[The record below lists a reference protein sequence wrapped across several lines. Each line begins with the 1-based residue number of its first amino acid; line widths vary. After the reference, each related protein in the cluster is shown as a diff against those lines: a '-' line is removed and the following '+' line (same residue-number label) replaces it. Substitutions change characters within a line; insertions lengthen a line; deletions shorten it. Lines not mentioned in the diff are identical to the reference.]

1 MALTSSLVVGVKAPL
16 ECWPIA
22 VDRVRYVGEPVAIVV
37 ASDRYRAE
45 DAVDL
50 IEMRYRPLPAV
61 VDPVARGGLALHRRS
76 DDGSGNNQGKMVRS
90 RSASHGRRNCIEV
103 RINRWRD
110 EEMQSLETQLRDLA
124 NADVRIQIERWK
136 QQHEQEIRLDA
147 IQRSSAVTRGKVTEH
162 IVPYLPGFDLDPK
175 DIRFLGTPIDLIA
188 FKGLNGSEEIEIV
201 FIEVKTG
208 RSVLSA
214 RERAVKKAVE
224 EKKVSW
230 RVFNPDLEIDHQ
242 RIPTTSKG
250 SPLGVQS

>member
-1 MALTSSLVVGVKAPL
+1 MEATTRTGNQTGRHPAEFSCYQRKGDEAH
-16 ECWPIA
+16 CA
-22 VDRVRYVGEPVAIVV
+22 V
-37 ASDRYRAE
+37 
-45 DAVDL
+45 
-50 IEMRYRPLPAV
+50 PA
-61 VDPVARGGLALHRRS
+61 G
-76 DDGSGNNQGKMVRS
+76 
-90 RSASHGRRNCIEV
+90 
-103 RINRWRD
+103 
-110 EEMQSLETQLRDLA
+110 
-124 NADVRIQIERWK
+124 
-136 QQHEQEIRLDA
+136 
-147 IQRSSAVTRGKVTEH
+147 
-162 IVPYLPGFDLDPK
+162 PK

>member
-1 MALTSSLVVGVKAPL
+1 MSEQFGLVFLVLFVLAAAACIYL
-16 ECWPIA
+16 SITMSR
-22 VDRVRYVGEPVAIVV
+22 RVQ
-37 ASDRYRAE
+37 
-45 DAVDL
+45 
-50 IEMRYRPLPAV
+50 
-61 VDPVARGGLALHRRS
+61 RG
-76 DDGSGNNQGKMVRS
+76 
-90 RSASHGRRNCIEV
+90 
-103 RINRWRD
+103 INRWRD

-147 IQRSSAVTRGKVTEH
+147 IQRSSAVTRGKATEH

>member
-1 MALTSSLVVGVKAPL
+1 MKAFSPPTPMVHPGCAAILERRYDLVRPKPAAKATLHVRTIRSCIPHPFCACSCGLHLSGHHDVSS
-16 ECWPIA
+16 
-22 VDRVRYVGEPVAIVV
+22 
-37 ASDRYRAE
+37 RAK
-45 DAVDL
+45 
-50 IEMRYRPLPAV
+50 R
-61 VDPVARGGLALHRRS
+61 
-76 DDGSGNNQGKMVRS
+76 
-90 RSASHGRRNCIEV
+90 
-103 RINRWRD
+103 
-110 EEMQSLETQLRDLA
+110 
-124 NADVRIQIERWK
+124 
-136 QQHEQEIRLDA
+136 
-147 IQRSSAVTRGKVTEH
+147 KVTKH
-162 IVPYLPGFDLDPK
+162 IVLYLPGFDLDPK